1 MDVKGVGALVTGG
14 GSGMGAATARALA
27 AAGARVGV
35 IDLSR
40 ETAEAVANEI
50 GGLGL
55 ACDVSDAAT
64 AEAVVKKASVAH
76 GPCRLLVNCAG
87 IAPAKRIVGRDG
99 PMDLAD
105 FETVI
110 RVNLIGSF
118 NMLRLA
124 AAEMTAAEP
133 LNAEGERG
141 VILSTSSVAATEGQ
155 VGQVAYAASKAGI
168 NGLNAPA
175 ARELGRFGIR
185 VLSIAPGLIGTPLLL
200 NMPEEVQE
208 NLAQQPIFP
217 KRFGKPEEF
226 ADLVLH
232 IAGNPM
238 LNMETIRF
246 DGGLRMA

>member
-64 AEAVVKKASVAH
+64 AEAVVKKASAAH

>member
-64 AEAVVKKASVAH
+64 AEAVVKKASAAH

-99 PMDLAD
+99 PMNLAD

-175 ARELGRFGIR
+175 ARELGQFGIR